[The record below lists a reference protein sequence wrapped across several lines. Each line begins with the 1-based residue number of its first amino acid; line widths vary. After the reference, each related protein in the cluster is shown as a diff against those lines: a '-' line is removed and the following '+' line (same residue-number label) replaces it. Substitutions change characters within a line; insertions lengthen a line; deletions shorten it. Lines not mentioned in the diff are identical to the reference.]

1 MNTRRLHLLA
11 VVLAVFGIG
20 LNTAFGREPSAIVED
35 IREAIP
41 VMEEVTVNGSDD
53 AAAYRANKARFEA
66 QMAAFARSVHARY
79 RDTVRN
85 RLEHSVHGTA
95 PWRRPRAFADGAA
108 VSPRRL

>member
-1 MNTRRLHLLA
+1 MNSRRLHSLA

-35 IREAIP
+35 IRELTP
-41 VMEEVTVNGSDD
+41 VIEEVTVNGADE

-66 QMAAFARSVHARY
+66 EMAAFARSVHARY

-85 RLEHSVHGTA
+85 RLELSVHG
-95 PWRRPRAFADGAA
+95 AA
-108 VSPRRL
+108 LVASTSGIRG

>member
-35 IREAIP
+35 IRELTP
-41 VMEEVTVNGSDD
+41 VIEEVTVNGADD

-66 QMAAFARSVHARY
+66 EMAAFARTVHTRY
-79 RDTVRN
+79 RDVVRN
-85 RLEHSVHGTA
+85 RLERSIH
-95 PWRRPRAFADGAA
+95 GAA
-108 VSPRRL
+108 FDASGVRG